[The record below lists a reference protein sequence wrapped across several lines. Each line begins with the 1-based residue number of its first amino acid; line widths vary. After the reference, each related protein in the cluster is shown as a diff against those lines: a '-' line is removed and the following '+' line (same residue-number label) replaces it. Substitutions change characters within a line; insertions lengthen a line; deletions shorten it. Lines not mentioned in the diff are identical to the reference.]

1 MKDKVIR
8 QNFGRGPF
16 KEYLNRRQSP
26 GTQMNIQLPV
36 FHQSNGE
43 LLIKEDS
50 ETIEKM
56 L

>member
-1 MKDKVIR
+1 MSD
-8 QNFGRGPF
+8 
-16 KEYLNRRQSP
+16 EH
-26 GTQMNIQLPV
+26 QLPV

-43 LLIKEDS
+43 LLNKEDS

>member
-1 MKDKVIR
+1 MSDEH
-8 QNFGRGPF
+8 P
-16 KEYLNRRQSP
+16 
-26 GTQMNIQLPV
+26 TLPV